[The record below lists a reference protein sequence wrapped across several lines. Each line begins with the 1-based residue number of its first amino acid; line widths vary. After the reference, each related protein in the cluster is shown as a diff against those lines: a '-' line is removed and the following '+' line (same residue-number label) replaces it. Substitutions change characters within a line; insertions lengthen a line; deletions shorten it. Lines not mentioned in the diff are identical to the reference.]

1 MAIINVFMSEA
12 FWQEAVYGSLS
23 LVWTVVKVVIPIMVL
38 LEIVKDLKWL
48 DKISEFLAPTV
59 RIFGISK
66 EGALPLV
73 VGMIIGIAYGA
84 AVIIHAAKEGKL
96 TMRELLLIM
105 LFLVINHSVIE
116 DNFLFYSVGANF
128 WALFFVRLVAAIL
141 VTFIASKFLKE
152 DSVPNPINIIEEID
166 KKDQCC

>member
-1 MAIINVFMSEA
+1 VVILNVFMSEA
-12 FWQEAVYGSLS
+12 FWQEAFYGSLS
-23 LVWTVVKVVIPIMVL
+23 LVWTVVKVVIPIMIL

-73 VGMIIGIAYGA
+73 VGMVIGIAYGA

-96 TMRELLLIM
+96 TTRELQLII

-128 WALFFVRLVAAIL
+128 WALFFVRLFAAIL
-141 VTFIASKFLKE
+141 VTFIASKFLK
-152 DSVPNPINIIEEID
+152 DTSAQDPINLTEEIE
-166 KKDQCC
+166 KKDRCC